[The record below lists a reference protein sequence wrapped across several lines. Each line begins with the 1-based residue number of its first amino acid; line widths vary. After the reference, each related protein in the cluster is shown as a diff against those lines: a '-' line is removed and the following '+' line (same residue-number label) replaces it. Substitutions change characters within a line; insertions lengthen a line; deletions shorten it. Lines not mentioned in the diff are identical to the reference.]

1 MHAKCNNMDMNVY
14 NMGGFFASF
23 VNGIVWVMEVVPS
36 NAEDNTLSIIKKAD
50 P

>member
-1 MHAKCNNMDMNVY
+1 MQSNNMDMIVY
-14 NMGGFFASF
+14 NMGGFFASY
-23 VNGIVWVMEVVPS
+23 VNGVGWFMEVVPS

>member
-1 MHAKCNNMDMNVY
+1 MQSNNMDMNVY
-14 NMGGFFASF
+14 NMGGFFASY
-23 VNGIVWVMEVVPS
+23 VNGVGWVMEVVPS

>member
-1 MHAKCNNMDMNVY
+1 MDVY

-23 VNGIVWVMEVVPS
+23 VNRIGWVMEAVPS
-36 NAEDNTLSIIKKAD
+36 NGEDNTLSIIKKWD